1 MKKVLIRLKLNK
13 SYIIRNALKWFE
25 GVFALWGVLSTLL
38 NYNLSECLPSN
49 MMFICKLFV
58 IALIVLAIY
67 CLCLIGVSIY
77 CFLSEK
83 EIVFTSNSGHSVYVH
98 YGDIYSTKII
108 GKNYKERRNLVIPV
122 NRCFD
127 TLVDNDLISL
137 RTLHGSLMQTLYNSK
152 NFTQEELDKKINDS
166 LLAQQSK
173 YEILS
178 KEEKP
183 KGNLNRYE
191 VGSIAEVKENEN
203 LVYFFLGLSKINE
216 KLCASTTIDEYVT
229 AIQKLVEFCN
239 ERSQGFP
246 VVMPI
251 LGSGLSRTNIEIQN
265 TVKYIIDVL
274 RINRNIINCDFH
286 IVIKED
292 EKNKL
297 SIKNL

>member
-1 MKKVLIRLKLNK
+1 MKRVLIRFKLNK
-13 SYIIRNALKWFE
+13 SYITRIAFKWF
-25 GVFALWGVLSTLL
+25 GVIFTFWSTLSTLL
-38 NYNLSECLPSN
+38 NYNLSNCFPSD
-49 MMFICKLFV
+49 MMFICKLFA
-58 IALIVLAIY
+58 IALIVSAIY
-67 CLCLIGVSIY
+67 CLCLIGVSIF
-77 CFLSEK
+77 CFLSKK

-98 YGDIYSTKII
+98 FGDIYSTEII
-108 GKNYKERRNLVIPV
+108 DKNYRERRNLVIPV

-127 TLVDNDLISL
+127 TLVDNDLISSK
-137 RTLHGSLMQTLYNSK
+137 TLHGNLMQKLYNSK
-152 NFTQEELDKKINDS
+152 LFTQEQLDKKIKES
-166 LLAQQSK
+166 LLAQKLK
-173 YEILS
+173 YETLS

-203 LVYFFLGLSKINE
+203 LVYFFLGLSKFNE
-216 KLCASTTIDEYVT
+216 KLCASTTINEYVI

-239 ERSQGFP
+239 ERSQGYP

-265 TVKYIIDVL
+265 TIKYIIDVL

>member
-1 MKKVLIRLKLNK
+1 MKKILIRLKLNK
-13 SYIIRNALKWFE
+13 SYITRNAFKLFGCIFTCW
-25 GVFALWGVLSTLL
+25 STLSAL
-38 NYNLSECLPSN
+38 FSCNLSKCFPSD
-49 MMFICKLFV
+49 MMFICKLFA
-58 IALIVLAIY
+58 ITLIVLVIY
-67 CLCLIGVSIY
+67 CLCLIIVSLY
-77 CFLSEK
+77 CFQSKK
-83 EIVFTSNSGHSVYVH
+83 ETVFTSNSGNSVYVH
-98 YGDIYSTKII
+98 FGDIYSTKII
-108 GKNYKERRNLVIPV
+108 GKNYSERRNLVIPV

-127 TLVDNDLISL
+127 TLVDNNLISSK
-137 RTLHGSLMQTLYNSK
+137 TIHGNLMQNLYKSNV
-152 NFTQEELDKKINDS
+152 FTREELDKKIKES
-166 LLAQQSK
+166 LLAQQLK
-173 YEILS
+173 YETLN

-203 LVYFFLGLSKINE
+203 LVYFFLGLSKFNE
-216 KLCASTTIDEYVT
+216 KLCASTTINEYVA

-239 ERSQGFP
+239 ERSQGYP

-286 IVIKED
+286 IVIKEN

>member
-1 MKKVLIRLKLNK
+1 MKRVLIRFKLNK
-13 SYIIRNALKWFE
+13 SYITRNALKCFE

-38 NYNLSECLPSN
+38 NYNLGESFPSN
-49 MMFICKLFV
+49 MMFICKLFA
-58 IALIVLAIY
+58 ILLIILVIY

-77 CFLSEK
+77 CFHSKK
-83 EIVFTSNSGHSVYVH
+83 EIVFTSNSGYSVYVH
-98 YGDIYSTKII
+98 FGDIYSTKII

-127 TLVDNDLISL
+127 TLVDNDLISSK
-137 RTLHGSLMQTLYNSK
+137 TLHGNLMQKLYKSK
-152 NFTQEELDKKINDS
+152 LFTREELDKKINES
-166 LLAQQSK
+166 LLTQQSK

-203 LVYFFLGLSKINE
+203 LVYFFLGLSKFNE
-216 KLCASTTIDEYVT
+216 KLRASTTINEYVT

-239 ERSQGFP
+239 ERSQGYP

-286 IVIKED
+286 IVIKEN

>member
-1 MKKVLIRLKLNK
+1 MKRILIRLKLNK
-13 SYIIRNALKWFE
+13 SYIKRITFKWF
-25 GVFALWGVLSTLL
+25 GVIFTCWSTLSTLL
-38 NYNLSECLPSN
+38 NYNFSNCFPSD
-49 MMFICKLFV
+49 MMFVCKLFA

-67 CLCLIGVSIY
+67 CLCLIGVSIC
-77 CFLSEK
+77 CFLSKK
-83 EIVFTSNSGHSVYVH
+83 ETVFTSNSGHSVYVH
-98 YGDIYSTKII
+98 FGDIYSPEII
-108 GKNYKERRNLVIPV
+108 GKNYRERRNLVIPV

-127 TLVDNDLISL
+127 TLVDNDLISSK
-137 RTLHGSLMQTLYNSK
+137 TIHGNLMQKLYNS
-152 NFTQEELDKKINDS
+152 NHFTQEELDEKINES
-166 LLAQQSK
+166 LLVQKLK
-173 YEILS
+173 YETLS

-203 LVYFFLGLSKINE
+203 LVYFFLGLSKFNE
-216 KLCASTTIDEYVT
+216 KLCASTTISEYVT
-229 AIQKLVEFCN
+229 AIQKLIEFCN
-239 ERSQGFP
+239 ERSQGYP
-246 VVMPI
+246 IVMPI

-286 IVIKED
+286 IVIKEN